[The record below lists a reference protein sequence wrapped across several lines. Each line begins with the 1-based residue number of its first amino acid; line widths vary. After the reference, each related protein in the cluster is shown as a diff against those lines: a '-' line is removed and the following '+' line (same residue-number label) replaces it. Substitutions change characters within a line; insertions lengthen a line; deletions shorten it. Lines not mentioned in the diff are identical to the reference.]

1 MFGSERDRFPLFSH
15 IVVCL
20 LSLTRVRL
28 CRINIRHIRTC
39 VLKMQT
45 PDMLKIP
52 ESGLIHF
59 LLYWLRYEKIAA
71 TSHINSAKKRK
82 RSQNTTIR

>member
-1 MFGSERDRFPLFSH
+1 MKETAFLFSY

-20 LSLTRVRL
+20 FSLTRVRV
-28 CRINIRHIRTC
+28 CRIDIRHIRTC

-52 ESGLIHF
+52 EGGLIHF

-71 TSHINSAKKRK
+71 TSHINSAIKK
-82 RSQNTTIR
+82 RSQNATIR

>member
-1 MFGSERDRFPLFSH
+1 MKETAFLYFH
-15 IVVCL
+15 ISVVCL

-59 LLYWLRYEKIAA
+59 LLYWLRYE
-71 TSHINSAKKRK
+71 R
-82 RSQNTTIR
+82 

>member
-1 MFGSERDRFPLFSH
+1 MRPPSSIFTYR
-15 IVVCL
+15 CL
-20 LSLTRVRL
+20 LALTTRVRL

-52 ESGLIHF
+52 KSGLFHF

-71 TSHINSAKKRK
+71 TSHINSAIKKTQPERYD
-82 RSQNTTIR
+82 